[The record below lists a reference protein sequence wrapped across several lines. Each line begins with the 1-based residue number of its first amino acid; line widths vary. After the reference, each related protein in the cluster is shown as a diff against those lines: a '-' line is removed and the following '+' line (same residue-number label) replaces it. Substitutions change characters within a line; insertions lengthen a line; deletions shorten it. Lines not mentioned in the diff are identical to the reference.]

1 MNEKTSYDWNTDYKT
16 IIVEPGV
23 ITRIIHNEP
32 KAMNALTIDFEK
44 EFPDALRQAR
54 EDSEVKV
61 VVLTATGSYFSA
73 GHDLK
78 APVKVIGHKLPYYE
92 EDWRKYVDFHRHT
105 YMYPMWEFPKPIV
118 CGVQGGASANGA
130 ELAMSCDITIVADDA
145 VFGYEIQRWGT
156 AGFIQLIYTA
166 GWKKAMDIYLTG
178 WNFDAKKALELGLAT
193 KLVPPDKV
201 EEEVMRYANI
211 LALMPSETLV
221 LQKLCIKFALNE
233 MGARQTMFYSWE
245 CDIMAHAS
253 KSGQESGDELA
264 RYAAQHRSLR
274 AALEKSDEPFVKYGY
289 RRPSPSKSKK

>member
-1 MNEKTSYDWNTDYKT
+1 MNEKASYNWNTDYKS

-32 KAMNALTIDFEK
+32 EKMNALTMDFER

-54 EDSEVKV
+54 EDPEVKV

-78 APVKVIGHKLPYYE
+78 APAKIVGHKQPFVE
-92 EDWRKYVDFHRHT
+92 EDWRRYCDFHRHN
-105 YMYPMWEFPKPIV
+105 YYYPLSEFPKPIV

-130 ELAMSCDITIVADDA
+130 ELALQCDITVVADDA
-145 VFGYEIQRWGT
+145 VFDFSVQRWGT
-156 AGFIQLIYTA
+156 AGFCQLVYTA
-166 GWKKAMDIYLTG
+166 GWKRAMDIYLTG

-233 MGARQTMFYSWE
+233 MGLRQALFYMWE
-245 CDIMAHAS
+245 CDIMAHSA
-253 KSGQESGDELA
+253 KSGIDAGESWAL
-264 RYAAQHRSLR
+264 YAVKHGLR
-274 AALEKSDEPFVKYGY
+274 AALEKSDEPFLKFGY
-289 RRPSPSKSKK
+289 KRLSTKRK